1 MNYKGYNYEAQPEN
15 AEFSCVGCVFVHVV
29 RKIVNSGLKTK
40 PIYKEV
46 DGELEE
52 CTVKEI
58 LERNIEG
65 TTIKKCKV
73 DVFFTG
79 NLQ

>member
-15 AEFSCVGCVFVHVV
+15 AEFSCVGCIFVHVV

-46 DGELEE
+46 DTGRRG
-52 CTVKEI
+52 CGAP
-58 LERNIEG
+58 NIEPFRS
-65 TTIKKCKV
+65 CKRDHV
-73 DVFFTG
+73 IYKPEV
-79 NLQ
+79 